1 MDEIHDNPAL
11 VKGIIYVIE
20 HTSSGMKYVG
30 QTVSHR
36 LNHGRYRP
44 FGAQSRFKHHI
55 SEALCNTKHK
65 TGHKL
70 GMDIRKF
77 GSEAFNVSVLQVCEL
92 DERDNLEKYYIS
104 ILHTLH
110 PDGYNLTVGGQ
121 GAKSIAIIEN
131 DTPLNTPGKHGGCMF
146 RTEETREKISKRLND
161 RGYTEEERAKR
172 TEAAKLQHLIS
183 KAARFEGLSVDLTN
197 VDSYIHKRKGR
208 IVVDVSGV
216 TTHFDGKNESEEAL
230 RERAREFLLSLTP
243 ATLPNCSGNP

>member
-1 MDEIHDNPAL
+1 MDKILDDPKM
-11 VKGIIYVIE
+11 VKGLIYVVE

-70 GMDIRKF
+70 GIDIRKY
-77 GSEAFNVSVLQVCEL
+77 GADAFTVAVLQECEL
-92 DERDNLEKYYIS
+92 DERDNLEKYYITT
-104 ILHTLH
+104 LHTLH
-110 PDGYNLTVGGQ
+110 PEGYNLTIGGQ

-131 DTPLNTPGKHGGCMF
+131 DTPLNPPGKRGGCIL

-161 RGYTEEERAKR
+161 RGYSEEERAAR
-172 TEAAKLQHLIS
+172 TEAARLQHLVLKS
-183 KAARFEGLSVDLTN
+183 VRFDGLIVDHTI

-208 IVVDVSGV
+208 IIVDVNGV
-216 TTHFDGKNESEEAL
+216 TAHFDGKNESEEAL